1 MSTFLIVHGAFGGG
15 WEWASTAAA
24 LRALKHEVYTPTL
37 TGMGERHHLGPN
49 IGLATH
55 IEDVLAVLEFEDL
68 HDVVM
73 CGASYGGMA
82 VTGAADRDPDRV
94 ALVVYI
100 DGLVPKDGQSGLDL
114 LPPWFDAMVRDAAD
128 GRGHGWVPI
137 PSAIIPPEGL
147 ISEDARD
154 QYVAR
159 LRSQPAASFTE
170 PIRLTG
176 RIDSLPRAFIRCTAG
191 ALDSDPIEPMAAR
204 ARSEG
209 SMYRELATPH
219 DPQLFD
225 PQGTAEV
232 LDELVSSF
240 RSRSCGV

>member
-1 MSTFLIVHGAFGGG
+1 LATFLIVHGAFGGG

-49 IGLATH
+49 VGLATH

-82 VTGAADRDPDRV
+82 VTGAADRYSDRV

-100 DGLVPKDGQSGLDL
+100 DALVPRDGQSGLDL
-114 LPPWFDAMVRDAAD
+114 LPAWFDAMVREAGDD
-128 GRGHGWVPI
+128 RGHGWVPI
-137 PSAIIPPEGL
+137 PAAIIPPEGL
-147 ISEDARD
+147 ISESARD
-154 QYVAR
+154 HYVSR
-159 LRSQPAASFTE
+159 LRSQPVASFTE

-176 RIDSLPRAFIRCTAG
+176 RVDSLPRAFIRCTAN
-191 ALDSDPIEPMAAR
+191 ALDGDPIEPMAAR

-209 SMYRELATPH
+209 WIYRELATPH
-219 DPQLFD
+219 DPQLFN
-225 PQGTAEV
+225 PASTAEI
-232 LDELVSSF
+232 LDELVASF
-240 RSRSCGV
+240 WSRSFGG